1 MKKEVNSLDTWS
13 FLYTPDLT
21 PAMNMALDES
31 LMKWHREKKI
41 APVLRF
47 YTWSPAGLS
56 VGHFQ
61 KTDGRISK
69 EGVSEHQVDIVRRL
83 TGGRAV
89 LHDDELTYSVII
101 AEDHPMIPNTV
112 KEAYLVL
119 SEGLMKGYSRLG
131 IEAEYAIPEEER
143 MNNQSAVCFEEPSWY
158 ELTIHGK
165 KAAGSAQVR
174 QKGVLLQ
181 HGSIPIRTDEAK
193 LFDMFTYPSE
203 RVKERAKNGFKHKA
217 VSIED
222 AMDEEV
228 TVEYVHDAFL
238 QGFREG
244 LEVAFEPLEL
254 TKDDWKEVEA
264 LAETK
269 YASDEWNL
277 KR

>member
-1 MKKEVNSLDTWS
+1 MKEVNSVDTWN
-13 FLYTPDLT
+13 FLYTPDLS
-21 PAMNMALDES
+21 PAMNMALDEA
-31 LMKWHREKKI
+31 LMKWHREEKI
-41 APVLRF
+41 SPVVRF

-61 KTDGRISK
+61 KTDGRINK
-69 EGVSEHQVDIVRRL
+69 EGVNNYQVDIVRRL

-89 LHDDELTYSVII
+89 LHDDELTYSII
-101 AEDHPMIPNTV
+101 VNEQHPMIPNTV
-112 KEAYLVL
+112 KQAYLVL
-119 SEGLMKGYSRLG
+119 SEGLMKGYSNLG
-131 IEAEYAIPEEER
+131 IDAEYAIPDEER

-174 QKGVLLQ
+174 QKGILLQ
-181 HGSIPIRTDEAK
+181 HGSIPIRTDETK

-222 AMDEEV
+222 VTDEKI
-228 TVEYVHDAFL
+228 TVEHVRDAFL
-238 QGFREG
+238 QGFEDG
-244 LEVAFEPLEL
+244 LNVSFEPLQL
-254 TKDDWKEVEA
+254 TEEDWQEVES
-264 LAETK
+264 LAESK
-269 YASDEWNL
+269 YQSEEWNL